1 MFPRYCV
8 LFFNKLKV
16 CGDSA
21 WSKSNGATFSN
32 SVDSF
37 RVFVSHFGNSSN
49 ISGFFIITVFVLV
62 ICDQWYLV
70 LLLWPTEGSDDGK
83 HF

>member
-1 MFPRYCV
+1 MAPLFPTV
-8 LFFNKLKV
+8 LTHFV
-16 CGDSA
+16 
-21 WSKSNGATFSN
+21 
-32 SVDSF
+32 
-37 RVFVSHFGNSSN
+37 VFVSHFGNSSN
-49 ISGFFIITVFVLV
+49 ISDFFIITVFVLV

>member
-1 MFPRYCV
+1 MLPRYCI
-8 LFFNKLKV
+8 LFFNKLKI

-21 WSKSNGATFSN
+21 WSKCKGATFSN

-37 RVFVSHFGNSSN
+37 RVSVSHFGNSNN
-49 ISGFFIITVFVLV
+49 ISDFFIITVLV
-62 ICDQWYLV
+62 ICDQRYLV